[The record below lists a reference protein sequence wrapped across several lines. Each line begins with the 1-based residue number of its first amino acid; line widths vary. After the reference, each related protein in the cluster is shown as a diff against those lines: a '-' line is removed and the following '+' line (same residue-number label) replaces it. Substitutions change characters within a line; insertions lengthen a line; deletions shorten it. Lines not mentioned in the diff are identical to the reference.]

1 MTTVELTIFRVLK
14 ESPSTCRELHNSKS
28 DPSPINPKSSPLKLS
43 HAVMPMQNGGLT
55 HYLSLL
61 TINSAKSP
69 STQLVPC
76 PNTMANPSSSSQ
88 PARSKRTISLHPP
101 GQNYY
106 LFKVSFGSAMDSWLI
121 LLMYVWNKTML
132 DTIWVGIRMFP
143 LIELAM
149 AFYRAMISM

>member
-61 TINSAKSP
+61 TINSVKPP
-69 STQLVPC
+69 SSQLVPC

-101 GQNYY
+101 GQNYNIS
-106 LFKVSFGSAMDSWLI
+106 KVSFGSAMTMGSWLM
-121 LLMYVWNKTML
+121 LLMHVWNKTML
-132 DTIWVGIRMFP
+132 DILERYPNVSP
-143 LIELAM
+143 N
-149 AFYRAMISM
+149 